1 MGRLINEDN
10 VISLICSFCDRWDCN
25 YNCQKVQEIR
35 KIPTAKEEMIKPLNK
50 NINCETAYWVKAK
63 GMMPPEHFGHY
74 YCSNCDGWAMR
85 DWLRHKTVLSDY
97 CPHCGYKMVKEK
109 GV

>member
-1 MGRLINEDN
+1 MTYMELYNRANRMLDENE
-10 VISLICSFCDRWDCN
+10 ITLGE
-25 YNCQKVQEIR
+25 Y
-35 KIPTAKEEMIKPLNK
+35 EEMIKPLNK
-50 NINCETAYWVKAK
+50 NINYETAYWVKAQ

-74 YCSNCDGWAMR
+74 YCSNCEGWAMR